1 MKRDDQPSS
10 VARIGA
16 LLRALASAG
25 SNGDST
31 TELARN
37 AGVPRPSAHR
47 ILSALLEEGFVDRS
61 QRGRW
66 YLGPEL
72 YILGTTAAARY
83 DVSDHARRSVHRLAS
98 ATAESAFFS
107 AKRGDETVCLLRE
120 DGSFPIRSFVLYE
133 GARFPLGVVSS
144 GLAVLAFLPDAEVDR
159 YLERAELSERWG
171 SGFEERL
178 MRERIAATRR
188 TGFALNPGLV
198 VEGSWGMAAA
208 VFDVE
213 QVPRWALTLTGIE
226 SRFRPARQAELGKLL
241 LDEAHLLT
249 TALAKTA
256 IAREV
261 VERL

>member
-1 MKRDDQPSS
+1 
-10 VARIGA
+10 
-16 LLRALASAG
+16 
-25 SNGDST
+25 
-31 TELARN
+31 
-37 AGVPRPSAHR
+37 
-47 ILSALLEEGFVDRS
+47 
-61 QRGRW
+61 
-66 YLGPEL
+66 
-72 YILGTTAAARY
+72 
-83 DVSDHARRSVHRLAS
+83 
-98 ATAESAFFS
+98 
-107 AKRGDETVCLLRE
+107 
-120 DGSFPIRSFVLYE
+120 
-133 GARFPLGVVSS
+133 
-144 GLAVLAFLPDAEVDR
+144 
-159 YLERAELSERWG
+159 
-171 SGFEERL
+171 

>member
-1 MKRDDQPSS
+1 MTPS
-10 VARIGA
+10 
-16 LLRALASAG
+16 
-25 SNGDST
+25 

-66 YLGPEL
+66 YLWPEL

-83 DVSDHARRSVHRLAS
+83 DVSDHARRRVHRLAS

-188 TGFALNPGLV
+188 TGFALNPGLR
-198 VEGSWGMAAA
+198 SKAAGA
-208 VFDVE
+208 WRL
-213 QVPRWALTLTGIE
+213 PCSMSNRC
-226 SRFRPARQAELGKLL
+226 PAGTDIDGHRVSLPACPSSSARKLL